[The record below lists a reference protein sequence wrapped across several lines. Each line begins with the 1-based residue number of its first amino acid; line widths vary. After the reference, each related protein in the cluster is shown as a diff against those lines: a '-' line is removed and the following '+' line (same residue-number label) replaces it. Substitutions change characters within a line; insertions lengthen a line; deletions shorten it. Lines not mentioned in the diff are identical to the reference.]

1 MSAITA
7 ALTQIDQVA
16 DEGDLTPAAAAGLL
30 DLEGLGEP
38 ILLPDGKRIYTPRLH
53 GQPIDE
59 LACALLDMENPA
71 ESTFLRLTGP
81 PGSGKSQIARA
92 IALRLWRGRGRE
104 IENRHGAPF
113 YGYVEVSG
121 GPSSDEYLFRH
132 EFVPAADDAG
142 TVRLVDSAFLQAM
155 REGWVVTIDE
165 VNTIRDVAL
174 LSINACFDGRLS
186 LYLPATGE
194 TVIASPGF
202 ACLLAYNPGL
212 VGGVATDIPDAWHS
226 RFPAT
231 LEVTSNW
238 PALVEL
244 GAPRQLVAEAAG
256 LDRQRIAGED
266 GLTWTPQFR
275 DVEALARMIDR
286 VGERAA
292 LAFFVSNLLE
302 QVQAGKIQDAEAAA
316 VCRMLDQAGYAHL
329 KVSATGRLPN
339 LHGYPRAVTS

>member
-1 MSAITA
+1 MSAINA
-7 ALTQIDQVA
+7 ALNQIDRVA
-16 DEGDLTPAAAAGLL
+16 DEGNLTPAARTGELIN
-30 DLEGLGEP
+30 LEALGEP
-38 ILLPDGKRIYTPRLH
+38 ILLPDGKRIYPPRLH

-59 LACALLDMENPA
+59 LACALLDMDNPA

-92 IALRLWRGRGRE
+92 VAYRLWRDRGQE

-113 YGYVEVSG
+113 YGFVEISG

-142 TVRLVDSAFLQAM
+142 TVRLVDSAFVQAM
-155 REGWVVTIDE
+155 REGWVVMIDE

-174 LSINACFDGRLS
+174 LSINACLDGRLT
-186 LYLPATGE
+186 LYLPATGD

-212 VGGVATDIPDAWHS
+212 VGATDIPDAWHS

-238 PALVEL
+238 PALAEL
-244 GAPRQLVAEAAG
+244 GAPRQLVAEAAA

-266 GLTWTPQFR
+266 GLCWTPQFR
-275 DVEALARMIDR
+275 DIEALWRMSQR

-292 LAFFVSNLLE
+292 LAFFVSNMVE
-302 QVQAGKIQDAEAAA
+302 QVHAGKVQDAEAAA

-329 KVSATGRLPN
+329 KVSATGRVPN